1 MKRTT
6 TKKISLD
13 AVINR
18 VRDKKS
24 GAIVLFLGSVRGT
37 SNGRKVLR
45 LEYEA
50 HIKMAEKALKNIEEE
65 ARKRTNARKVAILHR
80 LGRVKAGEL
89 CTAIAASA
97 AHRDEAFQACR
108 FCIDNIKRRAFIW
121 KKEVFS
127 NGGHWK
133 VGE

>member
-13 AVINR
+13 AMLNKVKDR
-18 VRDKKS
+18 KS
-24 GAIVLFLGSVRGT
+24 GAVVLFLGSVRGT

-50 HIKMAEKALKNIEEE
+50 HIQMAERALKSIEEE

-80 LGRVKAGEL
+80 LGRVNAGEL

-97 AHRDEAFQACR
+97 THRDEAFQACR

-121 KKEVFS
+121 KKAVFS
-127 NGGHWK
+127 NGGRWK
-133 VGE
+133 ADD

>member
-6 TKKISLD
+6 SKKISLD
-13 AVINR
+13 ALINKVKDR
-18 VRDKKS
+18 KS
-24 GAIVLFLGSVRGT
+24 GAIVLFLGSVRET

-50 HIKMAEKALKNIEEE
+50 HTRMAEKTLRNIENE
-65 ARKRTNARKVAILHR
+65 ARKRTNARKVAIIHR

-89 CTAIAASA
+89 CTGIAASA
-97 AHRDEAFQACR
+97 VHRDEAFQACR

-127 NGGHWK
+127 NGGCWK
-133 VGE
+133 AGE